1 MRNGGER
8 HAKVLYEISLC
19 PFWGQPEYPWI
30 SCKRQIHTP
39 GQEAAINVKER
50 RSDGI
55 KTLEWA
61 IWFYEI
67 KNTEQKISSVDMLE
81 TPAKH
86 WEVLNP
92 ESLKSCPVLRTFSG
106 IWRSVL
112 SRSMKCAKLNDLS
125 STWISFGNFKSWVFF
140 QKLSKSTKIMVRCEF
155 LLFYMRSDLIKAK
168 NIDNFITGSCVTVM
182 QKEDVTSVL

>member
-19 PFWGQPEYPWI
+19 PFWGQPECPWI
-30 SCKRQIHTP
+30 SCKRQIRTP
-39 GQEAAINVKER
+39 GQEAAINVKEEVMG
-50 RSDGI
+50 S
-55 KTLEWA
+55 KTQVWA
-61 IWFYEI
+61 IWYYEI
-67 KNTEQKISSVDMLE
+67 KNPEWKICSVDMLE

-92 ESLKSCPVLRTFSG
+92 ESLKSCPVLRIFSG

-125 STWISFGNFKSWVFF
+125 STRISFGNFKSWVFF
-140 QKLSKSTKIMVRCEF
+140 QKLSRFTKIMVRCEF

-168 NIDNFITGSCVTVM
+168 NII
-182 QKEDVTSVL
+182 